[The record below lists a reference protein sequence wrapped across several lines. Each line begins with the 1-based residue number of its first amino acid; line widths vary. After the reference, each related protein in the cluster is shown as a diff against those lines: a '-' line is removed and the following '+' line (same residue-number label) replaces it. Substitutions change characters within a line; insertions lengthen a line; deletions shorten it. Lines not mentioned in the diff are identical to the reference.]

1 MTAVLLRMAE
11 KTRIPL
17 TPARP
22 DDFGAM
28 LVRVASTRD
37 RAAFAVVFDHFAP
50 RVKSFMMRK
59 GANAELAEDLVQ
71 ETMIAVWS
79 KAALFVPER
88 GSASTWIF
96 TIARNLRIDRLRR
109 ESSVYFTDLENFDA
123 PSDEA
128 PDDEVLNRSQEDAHV
143 ARALAQI
150 PPEQRELLILSY
162 VEDVPQ
168 SMIAERLKLPLGTV
182 KSRMRLAYRRM
193 RKLLEAVN

>member
-1 MTAVLLRMAE
+1 MTIE
-11 KTRIPL
+11 QL
-17 TPARP
+17 TNE
-22 DDFGAM
+22 FE
-28 LVRVASTRD
+28 LVRPQLKSYILRITASVED
-37 RAAFAVVFDHFAP
+37 
-50 RVKSFMMRK
+50 
-59 GANAELAEDLVQ
+59 AEDIVQ
-71 ETMIAVWS
+71 DSFI
-79 KAALFVPER
+79 KASQKIDTFR
-88 GSASTWIF
+88 GGSSVKTWIF

-128 PDDEVLNRSQEDAHV
+128 PDDEALNRSQEDAHV